1 MDYQQQLQQQLKL
14 QQQQQQQ
21 QQQQVKQQQQQAKH
35 QQQANAQALAIQNL
49 LKSFNPGTD
58 YNVTQVIGQGA
69 YGTVCSAKHI
79 PSGVDVAIKRIGPF
93 DSAMLCQRTLREIK
107 LLKHFNHEN
116 IITIYDVV
124 NLRPRNDF
132 NYVYIVQ
139 ELLDIDLHRIIK
151 TQPLSEE
158 HVQYFLYQILRA
170 LKSIHSCNVLH
181 RDLKP
186 ANILLNANCDLK
198 VCDFGLARGSNDDN
212 EKSES
217 FLTEYVATR
226 WYRAPEIML
235 SFKEYTKAIDIWSVG
250 CIMAEMLSKMP
261 LFPGR
266 DYHHQLKLIF
276 DVLGTPRSDAYLGI
290 KSQRARDYICS
301 LPFKAKANFSKMF
314 PYASPLAIDLMDKM
328 LNFNPKKRI
337 TVEEAL
343 AHPYLA
349 QYHDEADEPTCP
361 PLPENFFDFDN
372 FREKLSVEQ
381 LKDLLWNEIH
391 SNYDNYDQADS
402 LEGSELEDE
411 DM

>member
-1 MDYQQQLQQQLKL
+1 MDYYQQPHY
-14 QQQQQQQ
+14 QQQQQ
-21 QQQQVKQQQQQAKH
+21 
-35 QQQANAQALAIQNL
+35 LAIQNL
-49 LKSFNPGTD
+49 LKSFNPGSD
-58 YNVTQVIGQGA
+58 YQVMQVIGQGA
-69 YGTVCSAKHI
+69 YGTVVSAKHI

-116 IITIYDVV
+116 IITLYDVV
-124 NLRPRNDF
+124 NLKPRNDF
-132 NYVYIVQ
+132 THVYIVQ

-170 LKSIHSCNVLH
+170 LKYIHSCNVLH

-198 VCDFGLARGSNDDN
+198 VCDFGLARGANDENDN
-212 EKSES
+212 NES

-276 DVLGTPRSDAYLGI
+276 DVLGTPTTDCYLGI
-290 KSQRARDYICS
+290 KSSRARDYIRS
-301 LPFKAKANFSKMF
+301 LPLKAKANMNKLF
-314 PYASPLAIDLMDKM
+314 PYASPQAIDLMNKM
-328 LNFNPKKRI
+328 LTFNPKRRI

-349 QYHDEADEPTCP
+349 QYHDEQDEPNRE
-361 PLPENFFDFDN
+361 PLEPGFFDFDN
-372 FREKLSVEQ
+372 YREKLSVEQ
-381 LKDLLWNEIH
+381 LKDLLWHEIH
-391 SNYDNYDQADS
+391 SSQDS
-402 LEGSELEDE
+402 YSQDEDE
-411 DM
+411 

>member
-1 MDYQQQLQQQLKL
+1 MDHYQQQV
-14 QQQQQQQ
+14 QQQQQQA
-21 QQQQVKQQQQQAKH
+21 QQAKH
-35 QQQANAQALAIQNL
+35 QQQASAQALAIQNL
-49 LKSFNPGTD
+49 LKSFDPGQD
-58 YNVTQVIGQGA
+58 YSVTQVIGQGA

-79 PSGVDVAIKRIGPF
+79 PSNVDVAIKRIGPF

-124 NLRPRNDF
+124 NLKPRDNF

-139 ELLDIDLHRIIK
+139 ELLDIDMHRIIR

-170 LKSIHSCNVLH
+170 LKYIHSCGVLH

-198 VCDFGLARGSNDDN
+198 VCDFGLARGAHIDTESN
-212 EKSES
+212 ES

-250 CIMAEMLSKMP
+250 CIMAEMLSKTP

-276 DVLGTPRSDAYLGI
+276 DVLGTPSSEAYLGI
-290 KSQRARDYICS
+290 KSHRARDYIRS
-301 LPFKAKANFSKMF
+301 LPLKPKANFSKMF

-328 LNFNPKKRI
+328 LNFSPKKRI

-349 QYHDEADEPTCP
+349 QYHDEADEPVCP
-361 PLPENFFDFDN
+361 PLPPNFFDFDN
-372 FREKLSVEQ
+372 FRDKLNVEQ

-391 SNYDNYDQADS
+391 SNYDAYPQDES
-402 LEGSELEDE
+402 LDGSDLDDE

>member
-1 MDYQQQLQQQLKL
+1 MDRHSHQQQQQQLQK

-21 QQQQVKQQQQQAKH
+21 QIQQQQARH
-35 QQQANAQALAIQNL
+35 QQQANAQALAIKNL
-49 LKSFNPGTD
+49 LKNFNPGPE
-58 YNVTQVIGQGA
+58 YQVVSVIGMGA

-79 PSGVDVAIKRIGPF
+79 SSGIDVAIKRIGPF
-93 DSAMLCQRTLREIK
+93 DSPMLCQRTLREIK

-116 IITIYDVV
+116 IITLYDVV
-124 NLRPRNDF
+124 NMSPRNDF
-132 NYVYIVQ
+132 SEVYIVQ

-151 TQPLSEE
+151 TQPLTEE

-170 LKSIHSCNVLH
+170 LKYIHSCNVLH

-198 VCDFGLARGSNDDN
+198 VCDFGLARGANNDSDTN
-212 EKSES
+212 ES

-250 CIMAEMLSKMP
+250 CIMAEMLSKEP

-276 DVLGTPRSDAYLGI
+276 DILGTPISSDYLDI
-290 KSQRARDYICS
+290 KSQRAREYIRG
-301 LPFKAKANFSKMF
+301 LPLKAKVNLQKKF
-314 PYASPLAIDLMDKM
+314 PYATPLAVDLMDKM
-328 LNFNPKKRI
+328 LNFSPRRRI

-349 QYHDEADEPTCP
+349 QYHDEADEPACP
-361 PLPENFFDFDN
+361 PLPLNFFDFDN
-372 FREKLSVEQ
+372 YRDRLTVDQLKELLWQELYTKSDAASVE
-381 LKDLLWNEIH
+381 E
-391 SNYDNYDQADS
+391 
-402 LEGSELEDE
+402 EV
-411 DM
+411 

>member
-1 MDYQQQLQQQLKL
+1 M
-14 QQQQQQQ
+14 
-21 QQQQVKQQQQQAKH
+21 
-35 QQQANAQALAIQNL
+35 
-49 LKSFNPGTD
+49 LKSFDAGSD
-58 YNVTQVIGQGA
+58 YQITQVIGQGA

-79 PSGVDVAIKRIGPF
+79 HSGVDVAIKRIGPF
-93 DSAMLCQRTLREIK
+93 DSSMLCQRTLREIK

-124 NLRPRNDF
+124 NLKPRDNF

-170 LKSIHSCNVLH
+170 LKYIHSCGVLH

-198 VCDFGLARGSNDDN
+198 VCDFGLARGAHVDKDN
-212 EKSES
+212 NES

-250 CIMAEMLSKMP
+250 CIMAEMLSKVP

-276 DVLGTPRSDAYLGI
+276 DVLGTPSSEDYLGI
-290 KSQRARDYICS
+290 KSHRARDYIRR
-301 LPFKAKANFSKMF
+301 LPLKPKANFSKMF

-328 LNFNPKKRI
+328 LHFSPKKRI

-349 QYHDEADEPTCP
+349 QYHDEADEPECP
-361 PLPENFFDFDN
+361 KLPPNFFDFDN
-372 FREKLSVEQ
+372 FRDKLSVEQ

-391 SNYDNYDQADS
+391 SNYDQYQQDDEALDDPDV
-402 LEGSELEDE
+402 DE
-411 DM
+411 DDM

>member
-1 MDYQQQLQQQLKL
+1 MEYY

-21 QQQQVKQQQQQAKH
+21 QQQQTRH
-35 QQQANAQALAIQNL
+35 QQQANAHALAVQKL
-49 LKSFNPGTD
+49 LKTFIPGKD
-58 YNVTQVIGQGA
+58 YQVTQIIGQGA
-69 YGTVCSAKHI
+69 YGVVCSAKHL
-79 PSGVDVAIKRIGPF
+79 PSGIDVAIKKIGPF

-116 IITIYDVV
+116 IITLYDVV
-124 NLRPRNDF
+124 NLNPRNEF
-132 NYVYIVQ
+132 SHVYIVQ

-151 TQPLSEE
+151 TQTLSEE

-170 LKSIHSCNVLH
+170 LKYIHSCNVLH

-198 VCDFGLARGSNDDN
+198 VCDFGLARGANDEADSN
-212 EKSES
+212 ES

-250 CIMAEMLSKMP
+250 CIMAEMLSKTP

-276 DVLGTPRSDAYLGI
+276 DILGTPSSDAYLGI
-290 KSQRARDYICS
+290 KSLRAREYIRS
-301 LPFKAKANFSKMF
+301 LPLKAKVNLNKMF
-314 PYASPLAIDLMDKM
+314 PMASPLAIDLMDKM
-328 LNFNPKKRI
+328 LAFSPKKRI

-349 QYHDEADEPTCP
+349 QYHDERDEPNCD
-361 PLPENFFDFDN
+361 PLPPNFFDFDN
-372 FREKLSVEQ
+372 YKEKLGVEQ
-381 LKDLLWNEIH
+381 LKDLLWHEIYAVDNEN
-391 SNYDNYDQADS
+391 SYDEEEDD
-402 LEGSELEDE
+402 EDLEDI
-411 DM
+411 

>member
-1 MDYQQQLQQQLKL
+1 
-14 QQQQQQQ
+14 
-21 QQQQVKQQQQQAKH
+21 
-35 QQQANAQALAIQNL
+35 
-49 LKSFNPGTD
+49 
-58 YNVTQVIGQGA
+58 
-69 YGTVCSAKHI
+69 
-79 PSGVDVAIKRIGPF
+79 
-93 DSAMLCQRTLREIK
+93 
-107 LLKHFNHEN
+107 
-116 IITIYDVV
+116 IITIYNFA

-132 NYVYIVQ
+132 NYVHIVQ

-170 LKSIHSCNVLH
+170 LKYIHSCNVLH
-181 RDLKP
+181 CDLKP
-186 ANILLNANCDLK
+186 ANILLNFNCDLKPANVLLNSKCDLK
-198 VCDFGLARGSNDDN
+198 VCNFGLARGSNDDN
-212 EKSES
+212 DNNES
-217 FLTEYVATR
+217 FLTGCVATG

-261 LFPGR
+261 LFPGH

-276 DVLGTPRSDAYLGI
+276 DVLGTPSSDAYLGI
-290 KSQRARDYICS
+290 KSQRARDYIRS
-301 LPFKAKANFSKMF
+301 LPLKAKANFNKMF

-328 LNFNPKKRI
+328 LNFNPRKRI

-343 AHPYLA
+343 AHSYLA
-349 QYHDEADEPTCP
+349 QYHDEADEPICP

-391 SNYDNYDQADS
+391 SNFDTYPQSDS
-402 LEGSELEDE
+402 VEDSEVDDE